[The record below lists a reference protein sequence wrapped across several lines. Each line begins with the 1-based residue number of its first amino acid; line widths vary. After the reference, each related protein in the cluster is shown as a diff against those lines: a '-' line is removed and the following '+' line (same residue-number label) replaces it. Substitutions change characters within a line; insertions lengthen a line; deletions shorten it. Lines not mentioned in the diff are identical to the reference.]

1 MLKLYNTLTRQKEV
15 FQPICP
21 GKIGLYVCGMTVY
34 DDCHIG
40 HGRML
45 VVFDMIVRF
54 LRAQGMNVTYIR
66 NITDIDD
73 KIIKRAHE
81 NGEPIAALTERYIAR
96 MHEDEKALWNLS
108 PDQEPRATEYI
119 ARMLTLIQQLL
130 DKGCAY
136 IADNGDVY
144 FDVARFTHYGELAH
158 QDLEQLQAGIRV
170 DVLDVK
176 RNPADFVLWKLAKPG
191 EPEWDS
197 PWGKGRPG
205 WHIECSAMSMH
216 CLGEHFDIHGG
227 GVDLVFPHH
236 QNEIAQSEGA
246 TGHRFV
252 NYWLH
257 NGHIQ
262 INQEKMSKSLGNF
275 FTVRDVLSQYEGE
288 VVRYFL
294 LASHY
299 RSPIHYSDEN
309 LESAHSALDRL
320 YTAIRGLPEVEEGDV
335 ASFEKTFLEAMNDD
349 FNTPVALAA
358 LFELVR
364 EINRLRQEG
373 NRDEAAK
380 KAAGLKRMAGI
391 LGLLQRAPEDF
402 FKGQNSDALDV
413 SQIEQLIE
421 ERRMARVEKNW
432 AEADR
437 LREKLTELG
446 IAIEDTAQGT
456 LWRRQ

>member
-1 MLKLYNTLTRQKEV
+1 MLKLYNTLTRQKEI
-15 FQPICP
+15 FKPIQP

-40 HGRML
+40 HGRVL
-45 VVFDMIVRF
+45 VVFDMMVRF
-54 LRAQGMNVTYIR
+54 LRAQGMDVTYVR

-73 KIIKRAHE
+73 KIIKRAQE
-81 NGEPIAALTERYIAR
+81 NGETIEALTQRYIAR
-96 MHEDEKALWNLS
+96 MHEDEKALLNLS
-108 PDQEPRATEYI
+108 PSREPRATDHI
-119 ARMLTLIQQLL
+119 PRMLILIGQLL
-130 DKGCAY
+130 EKGRAY

-144 FDVARFTHYGELAH
+144 FNVAQFPGYGQLAH

-227 GVDLVFPHH
+227 GMDLIFPHH

-246 TGHRFV
+246 TDHRFV

-275 FTVRDVLSQYEGE
+275 FTVRDVLNQYDGE

-309 LESAHSALDRL
+309 LESANSALARL
-320 YTAIRGLPEVEEGDV
+320 YNAVRGLPKAEEGDI
-335 ASFEKTFLEAMNDD
+335 ANFENNFIEAMNDD

-364 EINRLRQEG
+364 EINRLRQE
-373 NRDEAAK
+373 NHLEEAAR
-380 KAAGLKRMAGI
+380 KAMGLRRLTGI
-391 LGLLQRAPEDF
+391 LGLLQKSPEDF
-402 FKGQNSDALDV
+402 FKGKEAASNV
-413 SQIEQLIE
+413 EHIEQLIK
-421 ERRMARVEKNW
+421 AREAARAEKNW
-432 AEADR
+432 PEADR
-437 LREKLTELG
+437 LRKELSG
-446 IAIEDTAQGT
+446 LGVVIEDTPQGT
-456 LWRRQ
+456 LWKRQ